1 MTQKLVIH
9 GRNEGAEPGTAA
21 AAWDPG
27 MLPAVPEAHGKQEVE
42 KTDSTLTS

>member
-9 GRNEGAEPGTAA
+9 GRNEGTEPGTAA

-42 KTDSTLTS
+42 KTGSTLTS